1 MSKPIGRLPLAAK
14 IGLAA
19 KIWLDFVHVRFGLRR
34 SGLPRFVEQLQETP
48 SDRNVL
54 ALEPRRLSRVVHRT
68 LRVGP
73 IRPRCL
79 TSSLVLLKLLKRQDT
94 EAELVIGLP
103 HAGDGVIAHAWV
115 EVDGV
120 VVGPPPGSVGQREL
134 VRYGQSTSIETRG
147 SRPGPGPR

>member
-1 MSKPIGRLPLAAK
+1 MSRPIGRLPLAAK
-14 IGLAA
+14 IRLAA
-19 KIWLDFVHVRFGLRR
+19 KIWLDYAHVRVGLRR
-34 SGLPRFVEQLQETP
+34 SGLPRFVQRLQETP
-48 SDRNVL
+48 RDQDVV
-54 ALEPRRLSRVVHRT
+54 ALEPRRLSRAVHRT
-68 LRVGP
+68 LRIGP

-94 EAELVIGLP
+94 EADLVIGLP

-134 VRYGQSTSIETRG
+134 VRYGQSTSTGTRG